1 MVVKASVAATLAVGA
16 CAVVLVM
23 DSQPR
28 PRTHTITIE
37 SMRFQPE
44 ALTVAS
50 GDTIVWVNRDLVP
63 HTATS
68 KPGNFD
74 SKDIPAQESWTYT
87 IRSRGDFAYICS
99 FHPAMKAR
107 LRVR

>member
-1 MVVKASVAATLAVGA
+1 VRKTSFAATLAVIA
-16 CAVVLVM
+16 CAVGVVM
-23 DSQPR
+23 GSQPK

-50 GDTIVWVNRDLVP
+50 GDTIVWVNKDLVP

-74 SKDIPAQESWTYT
+74 SKDIPAQESWRYT
-87 IRSRGDFAYICS
+87 IRNRGDFAYICS
-99 FHPAMKAR
+99 FHPTMKAR